1 MLMLLCTTAW
11 AAEETIGLTAE
22 AQGYENGDLVTTVEG
37 DVVTLTFDKAQ
48 SSTAPAYYS
57 TGDAVRLYKGGTLT
71 ISAAGNTITQVV
83 FVYELNGNATVSV
96 SPGSYDADSKTW
108 TGSALEVVLTAATEK
123 HVRISQ
129 VTVTYE
135 ISETPV
141 PASPT
146 ILLNGVAPATSYYVS
161 DLPLSLTITSNNGTE
176 TPYYHYSFAADPE
189 TVSSTI
195 RAGATELT
203 TGESS
208 ALNLQKG
215 SNKLWVAEA
224 IPNTETQQ
232 WTSSQWASATFTIK
246 EDPTTVANIAAL
258 TALADGTE
266 FRMTGTATVVYVND
280 KYMYIKDET
289 GSTLLYQSKSAAE
302 KGYTISNIVG
312 EVSVYNNLFEVKNA
326 EFEYQPNTIEVEPVV
341 MTIPNIAST
350 NMNQYVKVEGLT
362 LTGTPTTSNRN
373 FTMSDGANSLA
384 GYWRFNDVV
393 YPTDLTKIW
402 DVTGFV
408 AVNGQTVQLFP
419 TDFTDAT
426 PAAAVETPVITFDKE
441 NPVEGETVN
450 CTITCATEGATIMY
464 ALGEGEYQNYTA
476 AIPLTETTTVKAK
489 ATKGGA
495 ESNVATATIT
505 FAAAPVEYGN
515 FQLVTSENDLEIDK
529 NYVIVTTAHDF
540 AMGALTTGSNPK
552 GSSATGFTL
561 NNNIVTL
568 DNNTDVMVLKL
579 GKTNAG
585 DLTLAMPD
593 GKYINLTATSGTN
606 ITASESA
613 TTLTIAIDEDAV
625 ATIQGNTSRQILYQY
640 GSANVFGNYASS
652 NASNTTSYCTISL
665 YKETEEVVPQP
676 TYTITLDKQPG
687 EYATL
692 INVKAT
698 VEPALPEGATLKYT
712 IDDADPVAYDSEKGV
727 SLLKSSVLK
736 FTAYDA
742 QNNALTD
749 PVGGQYKY
757 IVNVF
762 GDMDGDGEV
771 TVTDLNIVLNLI
783 LGKI

>member
-1 MLMLLCTTAW
+1 MKKFLSLLLLMLLCTSAW
-11 AAEETIGLTAE
+11 AAEKTVTFDSSNFLTVFGKTGASSSGNNE
-22 AQGYENGDLVTTVEG
+22 GDLSGET
-37 DVVTLTFDKAQ
+37 
-48 SSTAPAYYS
+48 
-57 TGDAVRLYKGGTLT
+57 
-71 ISAAGNTITQVV
+71 
-83 FVYELNGNATVSV
+83 
-96 SPGSYDADSKTW
+96 
-108 TGSALEVVLTAATEK
+108 
-123 HVRISQ
+123 
-129 VTVTYE
+129 TVTYDGISLTVSPPTGNTPNRLWGTSSGIE
-135 ISETPV
+135 LRMYTGSSLTIAANKITKIVFTHSKWNTSNTINSVTPTGTTSPFTWTSTEGVNEVVISIGGTTQFVSIAVTYETSETPA

-161 DLPLSLTITSNNGTE
+161 DLPLSLTITSNNGNE
-176 TPYYHYSFAADPE
+176 IPYYQYTFTDPDGV
-189 TVSSTI
+189 TSTI
-195 RAGATELT
+195 RGNATELII
-203 TGESS
+203 GDDDV
-208 ALNLQKG
+208 LNLKMG
-215 SNKLWVAEA
+215 LNKLWVAEA
-224 IPNTETQQ
+224 IPNSETEQ
-232 WTSSQWASATFTIK
+232 WSSSQWASATFTIK

-258 TALADGTE
+258 TALADGTL

-426 PAAAVETPVITFDKE
+426 PAASVETPVITFDKE

-489 ATKGGA
+489 ATKDGA

-505 FAAAPVEYGN
+505 FAAP
-515 FQLVTSENDLEIDK
+515 
-529 NYVIVTTAHDF
+529 
-540 AMGALTTGSNPK
+540 P
-552 GSSATGFTL
+552 
-561 NNNIVTL
+561 VTL
-568 DNNTDVMVLKL
+568 DGMIVFKDNANDGSAMTESEEFMGQIEKGNNYVAGAEDMVFVYPGKEGLKI
-579 GKTNAG
+579 GKSGAAGSMTLNLANKWDATKISFIAKRYNAG
-585 DLTLAMPD
+585 KAVTMTVKGQEFELTGDFALYEIALNPAEEVQAITLATTQYAYL
-593 GKYINLTATSGTN
+593 KVINIEG
-606 ITASESA
+606 
-613 TTLTIAIDEDAV
+613 
-625 ATIQGNTSRQILYQY
+625 
-640 GSANVFGNYASS
+640 
-652 NASNTTSYCTISL
+652 
-665 YKETEEVVPQP
+665 EVVDPQP

-687 EYATL
+687 EYSTL

-712 IDDADPVAYDSEKGV
+712 IDGANPVAYDAEKGV
-727 SLLKSSVLK
+727 CLLKSSELK

-742 QNNALTD
+742 QNNPLTD

-771 TVTDLNIVLNLI
+771 TVSDLNIVLNLI